1 MNFKKAS
8 ELLDLSQPFSLHDLK
23 KNYRTKALITH
34 PDKNPD
40 CPDANKKFQ
49 EVNEAYQYLI
59 LYLEVKNEDI
69 NTDYQSLLDKFLQ
82 SLQTKDL
89 DKQLIRNL
97 LNNIGKDCQ
106 NLSLKIFQNMEKG
119 KAVDIYQIVV
129 KYQKILHIS
138 DETTDKMAEIIR
150 EKIKDDNIIILNPTL
165 GDLFKNNIYKL
176 EFQGEIFYI
185 PLWHSELHYEI
196 SKTNL
201 IVKCI
206 PDIPKHVSIDQ
217 YNNVHISLTLPS
229 VGIFCREKIEFK
241 LGETEFSIP
250 MEKLFIKKY
259 QTYCLKRKG
268 ISLIYEDDV
277 YNIEQKGHIYAHID
291 IV

>member
-1 MNFKKAS
+1 M
-8 ELLDLSQPFSLHDLK
+8 
-23 KNYRTKALITH
+23 
-34 PDKNPD
+34 
-40 CPDANKKFQ
+40 
-49 EVNEAYQYLI
+49 
-59 LYLEVKNEDI
+59 EVKNEDI

-106 NLSLKIFQNMEKG
+106 NLSLKIFQNIEKV

-138 DETTDKMAEIIR
+138 DETMDKMTEIIK

-165 GDLFKNNIYKL
+165 DDLFKNNIYKL
-176 EFQGEIFYI
+176 VFQGEIIYI

-201 IVKCI
+201 IVKMHSGYTEACV
-206 PDIPKHVSIDQ
+206 DR
-217 YNNVHISLTLPS
+217 S
-229 VGIFCREKIEFK
+229 V
-241 LGETEFSIP
+241 
-250 MEKLFIKKY
+250 
-259 QTYCLKRKG
+259 
-268 ISLIYEDDV
+268 
-277 YNIEQKGHIYAHID
+277 
-291 IV
+291 